1 MPKFVRHL
9 LIIPLFLQLLIS
21 MPVSAGLFDNNP
33 FASNGPLEVEKA
45 FVFGHL
51 QEGGQLK
58 LFWDMPDD
66 YYLYRDRIEIKGHK
80 QTQALARTNSPAE
93 EKDDPLF
100 GKVWVYHN
108 HAEVTVDLASTLAQP
123 VSETLQ
129 VTYQGCWEGGIC
141 YPPVTKEVILKE
153 VPPSQVDTASEPP
166 VSTPTISEAIEAP
179 VASTYAASEQDQ
191 FAQMLKEGNLLVIL
205 GAFFVAG
212 LALSLTPCVF
222 PMIPILSSI
231 IAGQGRQ
238 ATAKYGFLLSLVYVL
253 SVAFTYTLAG
263 IFAGLFGENLQA
275 MFQNPWIISVFS
287 FIFVLLS
294 LSMFGFYELQLPA
307 SWQTKLSQVSNS
319 QQGGTVTG
327 VAIMGLLSALIVGP
341 CMAAPLAGALIYIGQ
356 TGDPVL
362 GGSALFSLSM
372 GMGVPL
378 LLVGTSAGKL
388 LPHAGL
394 WMDKVKAC
402 FGVML
407 LLLAI
412 WMLDRIV
419 PTVVSM
425 WLTALILVVTSVF
438 LGIFNRMVEKPN
450 GLHFIARGVGIM
462 IFIYAV
468 ALMAGALSGG
478 QNFIY
483 PLSNLANASE
493 QKSTKLPFVIVTTP
507 AQLDQQLL
515 EAKAAGQPV
524 MLDFY
529 ADWCISCI
537 ELEHVTF
544 ADQSVKDALKSF
556 RLVKVDVTSND
567 QDAKALNKEYSVIG
581 PPALI
586 FYRAN
591 GELVENKTI
600 IGVVDPDDFVNHI
613 SQL

>member
-1 MPKFVRHL
+1 
-9 LIIPLFLQLLIS
+9 
-21 MPVSAGLFDNNP
+21 
-33 FASNGPLEVEKA
+33 
-45 FVFGHL
+45 
-51 QEGGQLK
+51 
-58 LFWDMPDD
+58 
-66 YYLYRDRIEIKGHK
+66 
-80 QTQALARTNSPAE
+80 
-93 EKDDPLF
+93 
-100 GKVWVYHN
+100 
-108 HAEVTVDLASTLAQP
+108 
-123 VSETLQ
+123 
-129 VTYQGCWEGGIC
+129 
-141 YPPVTKEVILKE
+141 
-153 VPPSQVDTASEPP
+153 
-166 VSTPTISEAIEAP
+166 
-179 VASTYAASEQDQ
+179 
-191 FAQMLKEGNLLVIL
+191 
-205 GAFFVAG
+205 
-212 LALSLTPCVF
+212 
-222 PMIPILSSI
+222 
-231 IAGQGRQ
+231 
-238 ATAKYGFLLSLVYVL
+238 
-253 SVAFTYTLAG
+253 
-263 IFAGLFGENLQA
+263 
-275 MFQNPWIISVFS
+275 
-287 FIFVLLS
+287 
-294 LSMFGFYELQLPA
+294 MFGFYELQLPA

-591 GELVENKTI
+591 GELVAKKTI